1 MGFLLTDVVAPREEE
16 ILAQLEDRLGPLHVR
31 QRLGLEQDQERIF
44 GRGAKPFDLEDVGF
58 ARSLLRTAL
67 KITGLHWL
75 GNRNTERIQVRQ
87 HHAAFRKLPAS
98 FEGFT
103 ILHISDFHADMNARA
118 MKRLADILPELHYDL
133 CVLTGDFR
141 GETYGPF
148 DEALDEIARLRPY
161 LKDPVY
167 AVLGNHDS
175 IRMVPVFEDMGVR
188 MLLNESVALTRGSQ
202 RIHLAGIDDAHL
214 YRLGNIE
221 KAVAAIPHD
230 EFSILLSHTPEVYR
244 QASHAGFDLFLAGHT
259 HGGQI
264 CLPGSIAIKL
274 DSKLPRRLGA
284 GPWRHNHMVGYT
296 SVGVGSCILPVRLNC
311 PPEITLHHLKRA
323 SSR

>member
-31 QRLGLEQDQERIF
+31 QRLGMEQDQERIF

>member
-1 MGFLLTDVVAPREEE
+1 MGSLLTDVSAPCEEE
-16 ILAQLEDRLGPLHVR
+16 ILAQLEHRLGPLHVR
-31 QRLGLEQDQERIF
+31 QRLGMERDQERLF
-44 GRGAKPFDLEDVGF
+44 GRGARPFDLEDMGF
-58 ARSLLRTAL
+58 ARSLLRVAL
-67 KITGLHWL
+67 KITGLHWF
-75 GNRNTERIQVRQ
+75 GNRNTARIQVR
-87 HHAAFRKLPAS
+87 HNRVAFTKLPSS
-98 FEGFT
+98 FDGFT
-103 ILHISDFHADMNARA
+103 ILHISDPHADMNARA
-118 MKRLADILPELHYDL
+118 MQRLADILPTLDYDL

-148 DEALDEIARLRPY
+148 EEALDEMARLRPY

-175 IRMVPVFEDMGVR
+175 IRMVPAFEDMSIR
-188 MLLNESVALTRGSQ
+188 MLLNESVALTRSSR

-264 CLPGSIAIKL
+264 CLPGSIAIML

-284 GPWRHNHMVGYT
+284 GPWRHNNMAGYT

-311 PPEITLHHLKRA
+311 PPEITLHHLKCA
-323 SSR
+323 SQR